1 MRTTQRYGGLPT
13 AQVKE
18 VFASARQRQPFR
30 RTSDASAPCRNVA
43 IVRRRTTARLSA
55 QHAAACIHRHT
66 RNAGHCRQ
74 RDHRGLRREKT
85 ACCRHGG
92 DRFTP
97 RRAQGV
103 WCKGGRTPVSPSLY
117 LAFSIKNL
125 CERCDAV
132 CCRLTVMVDPS
143 DRIPNHLTSVT
154 PQGWHVMARDEEG
167 WCVAIDAARMCCSIY
182 ETRPAICR
190 RFVMSGPYCRD
201 VRATYDDQRRRGIPL
216 TLYNA

>member
-1 MRTTQRYGGLPT
+1 MPLLASTGRRARHDT
-13 AQVKE
+13 AG
-18 VFASARQRQPFR
+18 
-30 RTSDASAPCRNVA
+30 NA
-43 IVRRRTTARLSA
+43 IVAF
-55 QHAAACIHRHT
+55 
-66 RNAGHCRQ
+66 
-74 RDHRGLRREKT
+74 LRREIT

>member
-1 MRTTQRYGGLPT
+1 MPPRAAPAPQAHTQCTHRG
-13 AQVKE
+13 ADN
-18 VFASARQRQPFR
+18 A
-30 RTSDASAPCRNVA
+30 A
-43 IVRRRTTARLSA
+43 I
-55 QHAAACIHRHT
+55 QGAAAAMPVCCIQ
-66 RNAGHCRQ
+66 G
-74 RDHRGLRREKT
+74 RG
-85 ACCRHGG
+85 
-92 DRFTP
+92 RFTP
-97 RRAQGV
+97 RHAQGV

>member
-1 MRTTQRYGGLPT
+1 MDAAGLSRAMRIDIGALAGALHAERARAALCIGAAFNSAHRRSSAVPSTSTPMRRLTCLIQLPPGYGSHP
-13 AQVKE
+13 
-18 VFASARQRQPFR
+18 
-30 RTSDASAPCRNVA
+30 D
-43 IVRRRTTARLSA
+43 
-55 QHAAACIHRHT
+55 
-66 RNAGHCRQ
+66 
-74 RDHRGLRREKT
+74 
-85 ACCRHGG
+85 
-92 DRFTP
+92 TP
-97 RRAQGV
+97 RVYGARAAGV
-103 WCKGGRTPVSPSLY
+103 RCRLLIF

-132 CCRLTVMVDPS
+132 CCRLTVLVDPT
-143 DRIPNHLTSVT
+143 DRIPHHLTSVT
-154 PQGWHVMARDEEG
+154 PEGWHVMARDEEG